1 MKKLEEYKSGEYIK
15 MNDYK
20 AFIPSKI
27 NYNWGW
33 DDTKLDKLLAEANR
47 QIGELNAYSLLI
59 PNVDL
64 YIKMHVKIEANKS
77 SRIEGTRTTV
87 EEDLLD
93 VADVNPEKRDDWEE
107 VQNYVK
113 ATNYGVQ
120 RISEGNL
127 ELLKIGLVEV
137 CQVQLFMYHHHTQ
150 KLLNV

>member
-15 MNDYK
+15 MNDYN

-64 YIKMHVKIEANKS
+64 YSPIENTDINGAEGKKKFAGSQEIANGDNI
-77 SRIEGTRTTV
+77 R
-87 EEDLLD
+87 
-93 VADVNPEKRDDWEE
+93 
-107 VQNYVK
+107 
-113 ATNYGVQ
+113 
-120 RISEGNL
+120 
-127 ELLKIGLVEV
+127 
-137 CQVQLFMYHHHTQ
+137 
-150 KLLNV
+150 LNNTDIL

>member
-1 MKKLEEYKSGEYIK
+1 MKLEEYKSGEYVK

-93 VADVNPEKRDDWEE
+93 VTDINPEKRDDWEE
-107 VQNYVK
+107 VQNHYIFK
-113 ATNYGVQ
+113 AKECL
-120 RISEGNL
+120 INL
-127 ELLKIGLVEV
+127 VYIFLITLKEIKIHIMI
-137 CQVQLFMYHHHTQ
+137 C
-150 KLLNV
+150 

>member
-1 MKKLEEYKSGEYIK
+1 MKLEEYKSGEYIK

-64 YIKMHVKIEANKS
+64 YIKMHVKLKLINQ
-77 SRIEGTRTTV
+77 V
-87 EEDLLD
+87 EL
-93 VADVNPEKRDDWEE
+93 KG
-107 VQNYVK
+107 Q
-113 ATNYGVQ
+113 
-120 RISEGNL
+120 
-127 ELLKIGLVEV
+127 EL
-137 CQVQLFMYHHHTQ
+137 Q
-150 KLLNV
+150 